1 MGNKL
6 YVIGMGPGS
15 EKLVHPAARE
25 LIEKCDVL
33 IGGRRNLEPYG
44 HLSKEMLVIGNN
56 LDEVYS
62 YISGNIEKKRI
73 AVLASGDPGLY
84 GIMSSLKENLPQVEM
99 EVVPGISSLQYFC
112 GKLHMS
118 WNDIVITSVH
128 GRQQSQLYDIIK
140 ANKKT
145 AVFTGG
151 VQSPDA
157 ICRKMAELGLNNA
170 VVAVGENL
178 SYENE
183 RITVGSPDEIGKKTF
198 GSLSLM
204 IIQHNGDIA
213 GAQSQRENSTPA
225 QWEHS
230 SAAQWDCSTHAQWE
244 YSTPGIPDHLFI
256 RGNVPMTKEEIRS
269 VSISK
274 LRLKNDSVVYD
285 IGAGTG
291 SVSVECGLIC
301 RYGQV
306 FAIEKDSEGV
316 GLIEKNAAKFGV
328 RNITIVSGEAPA
340 ALKGLPKPD
349 RIFIGGTG
357 GYMGEILDWIHRE
370 CQNVRVVANTVTI
383 ESTYEAIEGLKKRG
397 FCNIEIINLSVSRSR
412 KAGEKHLMTALN
424 PIYIICAEKTIA
436 EKGE

>member
-25 LIEKCDVL
+25 LIENCDVL
-33 IGGRRNLEPYG
+33 IGGRRNLEPYA

-56 LDEVYS
+56 LDEIYN
-62 YISGNIEKKRI
+62 YIRGNIEKKRI

-112 GKLHMS
+112 SKLHIC
-118 WNDIVITSVH
+118 WNDIAITSVH

-140 ANKKT
+140 ANRKT

-198 GSLSLM
+198 GNLSLM
-204 IIQHNGDIA
+204 IIQHNGDIT
-213 GAQSQRENSTPA
+213 GAQSQREISTP
-225 QWEHS
+225 S
-230 SAAQWDCSTHAQWE
+230 RWE

-256 RGNVPMTKEEIRS
+256 RGDVPMTKEEIRS

-274 LRLKNDSVVYD
+274 LRLKNDSIVYD

-291 SVSVECGLIC
+291 SVSVECGLVC

-306 FAIEKDSEGV
+306 FAIEKDGEGV
-316 GLIEKNAAKFGV
+316 GLIEKNAGKFGV
-328 RNITIVSGEAPA
+328 RNITIVNGEAPA

-357 GYMGEILDWIHRE
+357 GHMEEILDWIHRE
-370 CQNVRVVANTVTI
+370 CRDVRVVANTVTI
-383 ESTYEAIEGLKKRG
+383 ESTCEIIEGLKKRG
-397 FCNIEIINLSVSRSR
+397 FGDIEIINLSVSRDR
-412 KAGEKHLMTALN
+412 EAGEKHIMTALN
-424 PIYIICAEKTIA
+424 PVYIISAEKQV
-436 EKGE
+436 